1 MHRIFRSLSSSQ
13 LAIATILLCGLLAI
27 TARDAGDP
35 DLYWHLRTGQW
46 IIESGHVPHSDPF
59 SFTRAGHAWI
69 SHEWLSELAFYEL
82 WKHGGAAAL
91 IIFSAIVTTAGF
103 MLLFFRCSGK
113 RYWAAAA
120 TAFGALASSPCW
132 GVRPQMFTF
141 TMASLLLWL
150 IDRGEKRPKLLLC
163 IPPLFL
169 LWLNLHG
176 GFALGPALLLAYGL
190 GLLWEMLAGDTMW
203 HEVRASLIHLGL
215 LLVLCLA
222 LVPLNPSGAR
232 LYHYPFDTLSSVG
245 MRSFIGEWFSPDFH
259 QRLYRPFL
267 LVWLLVL
274 AALATSRVRPKGRVI
289 VPLLLTG
296 FASLDAVRHIPIF
309 ILVAMPMIAA
319 TLPVASPSFRDSS
332 LRPAS
337 SPFRTLFN
345 TVVVILIATFA
356 FVRWVVVVR
365 NESNRETELYPRDA
379 VASLQNGKGRQ
390 QRLFVYYDWGGY
402 AIWRLYPD
410 YRVFLDGR
418 ADLYGD
424 DLLRQFK
431 TAIRL
436 SHGWRNVLDSWN
448 VETVLVPPSSAL
460 AQALL
465 IDREWQAVFQDS
477 QAVIFE
483 RRPGGAENTQIYKD
497 DKDKVAADSHGQE
510 QKSEKMFPR

>member
-13 LAIATILLCGLLAI
+13 LAIATILLFGLLAI

-103 MLLFFRCSGK
+103 MLLFFLCPGK

-150 IDRGEKRPKLLLC
+150 MDRGEKRPKLLLC

-190 GLLWEMLAGDTMW
+190 GLLWEMLAGDTTW
-203 HEVRASLIHLGL
+203 HEVRPSLIRLGL
-215 LLVLCLA
+215 LLLVCLA

-259 QRLYRPFL
+259 RWLYSPFL
-267 LVWLLVL
+267 LAWLVLL
-274 AALATSRVRPKGRVI
+274 AALATSRVRPKGRVV

-319 TLPVASPSFRDSS
+319 ALPVASVSFLDSRQ
-332 LRPAS
+332 RPAS
-337 SPFRTLFN
+337 SRFRPLFN
-345 TVVVILIATFA
+345 MAVVILIATFA
-356 FVRWVVVVR
+356 LVRWVVAVR
-365 NESNRETELYPRDA
+365 NGTNIETELYPQAA

-436 SHGWRNVLDSWN
+436 SHGWREVLDGWN
-448 VETVLVPPSSAL
+448 VEVILVPPSTAL
-460 AQALL
+460 AQALR

-483 RRPGGAENTQIYKD
+483 RRPGGAENTQIYR
-497 DKDKVAADSHGQE
+497 DKDKLAADSHGQE